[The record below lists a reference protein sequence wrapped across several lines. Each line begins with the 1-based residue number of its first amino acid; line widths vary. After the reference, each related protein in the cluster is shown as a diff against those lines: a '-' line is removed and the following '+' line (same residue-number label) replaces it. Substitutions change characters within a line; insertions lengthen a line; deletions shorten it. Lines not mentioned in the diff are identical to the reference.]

1 MMTTMGVE
9 RFEDVKSFITAVK
22 EIANTTK
29 DVWILVDDTVAIPRE
44 TAMMVTSP
52 LFGNASS
59 KWSVV
64 RSLKETGEN
73 GLSITFN
80 IEADIPSIIF
90 LGMRE

>member
-1 MMTTMGVE
+1 MTTMGVE

-22 EIANTTK
+22 EIASITK

-44 TAMMVTSP
+44 TAMLVTSP

-59 KWSVV
+59 EWSVI

-80 IEADIPSIIF
+80 IEAYTPAITF
-90 LGMRE
+90 LGIRE